1 MNAVVLAVVLML
13 LLSLARVH
21 VMLAMMLAAFV
32 GGWVGG
38 LEVTS
43 TLDAFN
49 KGIGGGASIAL
60 SYALLGAFAVAISL
74 SGLPQRLV
82 QRILHKVPDDSTVYS
97 ADTRWLK
104 GTLLLILTG
113 VAIASQNIVPIHI
126 AFIPIL
132 IPPLLAV
139 TNALQIDRRVL
150 ASVLTFGL
158 ITAYLFIPVGFGN
171 IYLQQ
176 ILLGRSEQ
184 AGLDITGIS
193 VVKAMSL
200 PALGMLVGLFIA
212 IFISYRRPRTYSQH
226 RTATLKPNN
235 KYDTRG
241 VIVAIIA
248 VVVALIVQLSS
259 GSMMLGAM
267 MGFVVFSLTGVV
279 RWQESEGVVLDGIKM
294 MASIGFIMIA
304 AAGFAEV
311 LKQTGHIELLINQS
325 GDWLGAHRGLSIFLL
340 LLLGLLLTMG
350 IGSSFSTI
358 PILATLYVPLGL
370 AMGLTPLAII
380 TLIGTA
386 GALGDAGSPASD
398 STLGPTAGL
407 NADGQHHHI
416 WDTVVPTFLHF
427 NLPLLVF
434 GWLAV
439 MIL

>member
-1 MNAVVLAVVLML
+1 MNAIVISVILML
-13 LLSLARVH
+13 LLSLARMH
-21 VMLAMMLAAFV
+21 VMLAMMVAAFV
-32 GGWVGG
+32 GGWIGG
-38 LEVTS
+38 LDIST

-82 QRILHKVPDDSTVYS
+82 QRLLKAVPSETNISTP
-97 ADTRWLK
+97 DTRWLK
-104 GTLLLILTG
+104 GALLLLLAG
-113 VAIASQNIVPIHI
+113 MAIASQNIVPIHI

-184 AGLDITGIS
+184 AGLDVAGIS
-193 VVKAMSL
+193 VVQAMSL
-200 PALGMLVGLFIA
+200 PALGMLVGLLIA
-212 IFISYRRPRTYSQH
+212 IFFSYRRPRLYANK
-226 RTATLKPNN
+226 TATLQRNN
-235 KYDTRG
+235 EYDTRG
-241 VIVAIIA
+241 VIVGIIA
-248 VVVALIVQLSS
+248 VVVALLVQLSS

-311 LKQTGHIELLINQS
+311 LKQTGHIELLVAQS
-325 GDWLGAHRGLSIFLL
+325 GEWLGAHRGLSVFIL

-358 PILATLYVPLGL
+358 PIIATLYVPLGL

-380 TLIGTA
+380 ALIGTA

>member
-1 MNAVVLAVVLML
+1 MNAVVIAVVLML

-32 GGWVGG
+32 GGWIGG
-38 LEVTS
+38 LDLTT
-43 TLDAFN
+43 TLNAFN
-49 KGIGGGASIAL
+49 TGIGGGASIAL

-74 SGLPQRLV
+74 SGLPQQLV
-82 QRILHKVPDDSTVYS
+82 QCLLAKVPNSTETTAYD
-97 ADTRWLK
+97 ARWLK
-104 GTLLLILTG
+104 GALLLMLTG
-113 VAIASQNIVPIHI
+113 MAIASQNIVPIHI

-139 TNALQIDRRVL
+139 TNALHIDRRIL

-176 ILLGRSEQ
+176 ILLGRAEQ
-184 AGLDITGIS
+184 AGLEVANLS
-193 VVKAMSL
+193 VVQAMSL
-200 PALGMLVGLFIA
+200 PALGMLVGLLIA
-212 IFISYRRPRTYSQH
+212 IFISYRRPRHYEQNSSV
-226 RTATLKPNN
+226 ALKPRNQH
-235 KYDTRG
+235 DTRS
-241 VIVAIIA
+241 VIVAIMAII
-248 VVVALIVQLSS
+248 VALIVQLSS

-311 LKQTGHIELLINQS
+311 LKQTGHIELLVNQS
-325 GDWLGAHRGLSIFLL
+325 GDWLGAHRGLSVFLL

-358 PILATLYVPLGL
+358 PIIATLYVPLGL
-370 AMGLTPLAII
+370 VMGLTPLAII
-380 TLIGTA
+380 ALIGTA

-427 NLPLLVF
+427 NLPLLAF

>member
-1 MNAVVLAVVLML
+1 
-13 LLSLARVH
+13 
-21 VMLAMMLAAFV
+21 MLAMMLAAFV
-32 GGWVGG
+32 GGWIGG
-38 LEVTS
+38 LDLTT
-43 TLDAFN
+43 TLNAFN
-49 KGIGGGASIAL
+49 TGIGGGASIAL

-74 SGLPQRLV
+74 SGLPQQLV
-82 QRILHKVPDDSTVYS
+82 QRLLAKVPNSTETTAYD
-97 ADTRWLK
+97 ARWLK
-104 GTLLLILTG
+104 GALLLMLTG
-113 VAIASQNIVPIHI
+113 MAIASQNIVPIHI

-139 TNALQIDRRVL
+139 TNALHIDRRVL

-176 ILLGRSEQ
+176 ILLGRAEQ
-184 AGLDITGIS
+184 AGLEVANLS
-193 VVKAMSL
+193 VVQAMSL
-200 PALGMLVGLFIA
+200 PALGMLVGLLIA
-212 IFISYRRPRTYSQH
+212 IFISYRRPRHYEQNSSV
-226 RTATLKPNN
+226 ALKPRNQH
-235 KYDTRG
+235 DTRS
-241 VIVAIIA
+241 VIVAIMAII
-248 VVVALIVQLSS
+248 VALIVQLSS

-311 LKQTGHIELLINQS
+311 LKQTGHIELLVNQS
-325 GDWLGAHRGLSIFLL
+325 GDWLGAHRGLSVFLL

-358 PILATLYVPLGL
+358 PIIATLYVPLGL
-370 AMGLTPLAII
+370 VMGLTPLAII
-380 TLIGTA
+380 ALIGTA

-427 NLPLLVF
+427 NLPLLAF